1 MKRNDNRGASFV
13 MVVVAM
19 AIVAVLAVTVL
30 WIALMNLQMKVTDEK
45 NTDNFYSAEG
55 VLDQICTGLQGDIS
69 KAYSAG
75 YTKVMENYS
84 DSSINEAGRQS
95 NFAQEYLKSLKTS
108 LEYDSTGMTFN
119 RGKLIQYVDPKLL
132 EKKENQPHAI
142 IKSTNADVY
151 GNGNL
156 KVYQNRVVLNGLRV
170 EYTDEKGFKSII
182 ETDISLGVPSM
193 SFTASG
199 GVPELFTY
207 SLVGNEGLKITSG
220 LTKVNLSGNLYAGC
234 ENAADTGT
242 STTSVVIPNNATL
255 DVKDTS
261 YMIAEGDIEVGDF
274 AGKDTATIKN
284 NMAGVHNNSKLSVDA
299 QCQLWTS
306 NINVNGATVNLD
318 GMTYVADDMTLKG
331 TGSKVTLGKNNKSN
345 NAKYVGFGNGGDD
358 KENPVAGD
366 SSAIIINGREASL
379 DMSNIREL
387 MLAGTAYINTQAIV
401 NSSGV
406 GTQNSNVA
414 MGESISVKG
423 DQIAYLVPPECIGTS
438 GEGAD
443 AKSLYNKNPLSYKE
457 YKDITATGQDQTKYT
472 EINTNVVSTKTGKAL
487 SEYLP
492 DGRTIDKCIKKVFV
506 PSADNN
512 DDGLV
517 YYYVNLPTN
526 KAAEYYRDYFGADS
540 DKLNR
545 YTKFYTDSIKV
556 NEAARIY
563 TAGNY
568 SIYDGSNL
576 SLLKGIADGVDMDA
590 QSDALQRTY
599 TALNSKLLTNY
610 ADLPTNAASVSLF
623 TNIVNNTNLL
633 KIVPNSGNKHIFET
647 EYQGKK
653 YQAIVK
659 NGNYTYDANDK
670 SHNVDIIVATGNV
683 TLDADF
689 TGTIIAK
696 GRIIVNKEQCEI
708 DNGTQEVFKAL
719 LLEKVS
725 DADDALHL
733 YDVFMD
739 GANYLG
745 NVSAFSRGGYKN
757 RLCYTH
763 YIPELDKGV
772 ENKRFPRHK
781 TAAKYLYLT
790 YFDDIYKGGIQ
801 YVCKSEK
808 E

>member
-30 WIALMNLQMKVTDEK
+30 WIALMNLQMKVTDKK

-95 NFAQEYLKSLKTS
+95 SFAQEYLKSLKTS

-132 EKKENQPHAI
+132 EKKDNQPRAI

-151 GNGNL
+151 GNGQL

-220 LTKVNLSGNLYAGC
+220 LNKVNLSGNLYAGC

-242 STTSVVIPNNATL
+242 STTSVTIPNNATL

-274 AGKDTATIKN
+274 AGKDTATIKK
-284 NMAGVHNNSKLSVDA
+284 NMAGVHNNSTLSVDS

-306 NINVNGATVNLD
+306 NINVNGATVKLD

-331 TGSKVTLGKNNKSN
+331 TGSKVTLGKNNKNN
-345 NAKYVGFGNGGDD
+345 NAKYVGFGNGGAD

-401 NSSGV
+401 SSSGV
-406 GTQNSNVA
+406 GTENSNVA

-438 GEGAD
+438 GDGAD

-472 EINTNVVSTKTGKAL
+472 EVNANVVSTKTGKAL
-487 SEYLP
+487 SAYLP
-492 DGRTIDKCIKKVFV
+492 EKKTIDNCIKKVFV
-506 PSADNN
+506 PSTDNN
-512 DDGLV
+512 DDDGLV

-526 KAAEYYRDYFGADS
+526 KAAEYYSDYFGADS
-540 DKLNR
+540 DKLKR
-545 YTKFYTDSIKV
+545 YTKFYTDSIQV
-556 NEAARIY
+556 NEAASIY

-610 ADLPTNAASVSLF
+610 ADLPANAASVSLF
-623 TNIVNNTNLL
+623 ANIVNNTNLHSM
-633 KIVPNSGNKHIFET
+633 VPNSGSKQVFET

-683 TLDADF
+683 TLEDDF
-689 TGTIIAK
+689 TGTIVAK
-696 GRIIVNKEQCEI
+696 GRIIVKKDQCEI

-745 NVSAFSRGGYKN
+745 NVSSFS
-757 RLCYTH
+757 
-763 YIPELDKGV
+763 
-772 ENKRFPRHK
+772 NKK
-781 TAAKYLYLT
+781 EADTKIDYATLIT
-790 YFDDIYKGGIQ
+790 YQ
-801 YVCKSEK
+801 NWTK

>member
-1 MKRNDNRGASFV
+1 

-119 RGKLIQYVDPKLL
+119 MGKLIQYVDPKLL
-132 EKKENQPHAI
+132 EKKDNQPRAI
-142 IKSTNADVY
+142 IKSTNADVN
-151 GNGNL
+151 GNGQL

-207 SLVGNEGLKITSG
+207 SLVGNEGLEITSG
-220 LTKVNLSGNLYAGC
+220 PNNKVNLSGNLYAGC
-234 ENAADTGT
+234 KNAAGTGT
-242 STTSVVIPNNATL
+242 STTSVTIPNNATL

-274 AGKDTATIKN
+274 AGKDTATIKK
-284 NMAGVHNNSKLSVDA
+284 NMAGVSNNSTLSVDS

-306 NINVNGATVNLD
+306 NINVNGAKVNLD

-331 TGSKVTLGKNNKSN
+331 TGSKVTLGKNNKNN
-345 NAKYVGFGNGGDD
+345 NAKYVGFGNGGAD

-406 GTQNSNVA
+406 GTENSNVP

-438 GEGAD
+438 GDGAD

-457 YKDITATGQDQTKYT
+457 YKDITATGQDQPRYT
-472 EINTNVVSTKTGKAL
+472 EINANVVSIKTGKAL
-487 SEYLP
+487 SAYLP
-492 DGRTIDKCIKKVFV
+492 ESKTIDNCIKKVFV
-506 PSADNN
+506 PSTDDNG
-512 DDGLV
+512 GLV

-545 YTKFYTDSIKV
+545 YTKFYTDSIQV
-556 NEAARIY
+556 NEAASIY

-568 SIYDGSNL
+568 SIYDGNNL

-610 ADLPTNAASVSLF
+610 SDLPTNAESVSLF
-623 TNIVNNTNLL
+623 TNIVNNTNLQ
-633 KIVPNSGNKHIFET
+633 KIVQNSGNKHIFET

-653 YQAIVK
+653 YQAIVI
-659 NGNYTYDANDK
+659 NGDYTYGEKDK
-670 SHNVDIIVATGNV
+670 SHNVDIIVATGDV
-683 TLDADF
+683 TLNDDF
-689 TGTIIAK
+689 TGTIVAK
-696 GRIIVNKEQCEI
+696 GRIIVNKKQCEI
-708 DNGTQEVFKAL
+708 DNGTQELFKAL

-745 NVSAFSRGGYKN
+745 NVSSFS
-757 RLCYTH
+757 
-763 YIPELDKGV
+763 
-772 ENKRFPRHK
+772 NKK
-781 TAAKYLYLT
+781 EADTKIDYATLIT
-790 YFDDIYKGGIQ
+790 YQ
-801 YVCKSEK
+801 NWTK

>member
-95 NFAQEYLKSLKTS
+95 IFAQEYLKSLKTS

-132 EKKENQPHAI
+132 ENKDNQPRAI
-142 IKSTNADVY
+142 IKSTNADVN
-151 GNGNL
+151 GNGIL

-207 SLVGNEGLKITSG
+207 SLVGNEGLDIISG
-220 LTKVNLSGNLYAGC
+220 LNKVNLSGNLYAGC
-234 ENAADTGT
+234 ENAAGTGT
-242 STTSVVIPNNATL
+242 STTSVIIPNNATL

-274 AGKDTATIKN
+274 AGKDTATIKK
-284 NMAGVHNNSKLSVDA
+284 NMAGVHNNSTLSVDS

-306 NINVNGATVNLD
+306 NINVNGAAVKLD
-318 GMTYVADDMTLKG
+318 GMTYVADDMTLNG
-331 TGSKVTLGKNNKSN
+331 TGSKVTLGKNNKNN
-345 NAKYVGFGNGGDD
+345 NAKYVGFGNGGAD

-401 NSSGV
+401 NSSRV
-406 GTQNSNVA
+406 GTENSNVG

-438 GEGAD
+438 GNGAD

-472 EINTNVVSTKTGKAL
+472 EINANVVSTKTGKAL
-487 SEYLP
+487 SAYLP
-492 DGRTIDKCIKKVFV
+492 ESKTIDNCIKKVFV
-506 PSADNN
+506 PSTDNN

-526 KAAEYYRDYFGADS
+526 KAAEYYSDYFGADS

-545 YTKFYTDSIKV
+545 YTKFYTDSIQV
-556 NEAARIY
+556 NEAASIY

-647 EYQGKK
+647 EYQGKNTRQLSK
-653 YQAIVK
+653 
-659 NGNYTYDANDK
+659 T
-670 SHNVDIIVATGNV
+670 V
-683 TLDADF
+683 T
-689 TGTIIAK
+689 TPMMQMTNHTMWI
-696 GRIIVNKEQCEI
+696 
-708 DNGTQEVFKAL
+708 
-719 LLEKVS
+719 
-725 DADDALHL
+725 
-733 YDVFMD
+733 
-739 GANYLG
+739 
-745 NVSAFSRGGYKN
+745 
-757 RLCYTH
+757 
-763 YIPELDKGV
+763 
-772 ENKRFPRHK
+772 
-781 TAAKYLYLT
+781 
-790 YFDDIYKGGIQ
+790 
-801 YVCKSEK
+801 
-808 E
+808 

>member
-95 NFAQEYLKSLKTS
+95 IFAQEYLKSLKGS
-108 LEYDSTGMTFN
+108 LESDSTGMTFN
-119 RGKLIQYVDPKLL
+119 MGKLIQYVDPKLL
-132 EKKENQPHAI
+132 EKKDNQPRAI
-142 IKSTNADVY
+142 IKSTNADVN
-151 GNGNL
+151 GNGQL

-207 SLVGNEGLKITSG
+207 SLVGNEGLEITSG
-220 LTKVNLSGNLYAGC
+220 INKVNLSGNLYAGC
-234 ENAADTGT
+234 KNAADTGT
-242 STTSVVIPNNATL
+242 STTSVTIPNNATL

-274 AGKDTATIKN
+274 AGKDTATIKK
-284 NMAGVHNNSKLSVDA
+284 NMAGVHNNSTLSVDS

-306 NINVNGATVNLD
+306 NINVNGAAVKLD

-331 TGSKVTLGKNNKSN
+331 TGSKVTLGKNNKNN
-345 NAKYVGFGNGGDD
+345 NAKYVGFGNGGAD

-406 GTQNSNVA
+406 GTENSNVA

-438 GEGAD
+438 GDGAD

-472 EINTNVVSTKTGKAL
+472 EVNANVVSTKTGKAL
-487 SEYLP
+487 LAYLP
-492 DGRTIDKCIKKVFV
+492 EKKTIDNCIKKVFV
-506 PSADNN
+506 PSTDNN
-512 DDGLV
+512 DDDGLV

-526 KAAEYYRDYFGADS
+526 KAAEYYSDYFGADS

-545 YTKFYTDSIKV
+545 YTKFYTDSIQV
-556 NEAARIY
+556 NEAASIY

-610 ADLPTNAASVSLF
+610 ADLPANAASVSLF

-633 KIVPNSGNKHIFET
+633 QIVPNPGNKHIFET

-670 SHNVDIIVATGNV
+670 SHNVDIIVATGDV
-683 TLDADF
+683 TLEADF
-689 TGTIIAK
+689 TGTIVAK
-696 GRIIVNKEQCEI
+696 GRIIVKKDQCEI

-725 DADDALHL
+725 NADDALHL

-745 NVSAFSRGGYKN
+745 NVSAFS
-757 RLCYTH
+757 
-763 YIPELDKGV
+763 
-772 ENKRFPRHK
+772 NKK
-781 TAAKYLYLT
+781 EADTKIDYATLIT
-790 YFDDIYKGGIQ
+790 YQ
-801 YVCKSEK
+801 NWTK

>member
-95 NFAQEYLKSLKTS
+95 IFAQEYLKSLKGS
-108 LEYDSTGMTFN
+108 LESDNTGMHYKTE
-119 RGKLIQYVDPKLL
+119 KLKDYVDSKLTD
-132 EKKENQPHAI
+132 ENSKPHAVV
-142 IKSTNADVY
+142 KAVNADEN
-151 GNGNL
+151 GNGLL
-156 KVYQNRVVLNGLRV
+156 KVYNSRAVINGIRV

-207 SLVGNEGLKITSG
+207 SLVGNEGLEITSG
-220 LTKVNLSGNLYAGC
+220 LNKVNLSGNLYAGC
-234 ENAADTGT
+234 KNAAGTGT
-242 STTSVVIPNNATL
+242 STTSVTIPNNATL

-274 AGKDTATIKN
+274 AGKDTATIKK
-284 NMAGVHNNSKLSVDA
+284 NMAGVHNNSTLSVDS

-306 NINVNGATVNLD
+306 NINVNGATVKLD

-331 TGSKVTLGKNNKSN
+331 TGSKVTLGKNNKNN

-406 GTQNSNVA
+406 GTENSNVG

-438 GEGAD
+438 GDGAD

-472 EINTNVVSTKTGKAL
+472 EINANVVSTKTGKAL
-487 SEYLP
+487 SAYLP
-492 DGRTIDKCIKKVFV
+492 EKKTIDNCIKKVFV
-506 PSADNN
+506 PSTDNK

-526 KAAEYYRDYFGADS
+526 KAAEYYSDYFGADS
-540 DKLNR
+540 DKLKR
-545 YTKFYTDSIKV
+545 YTKFYTDSIQV
-556 NEAARIY
+556 NEAASIY

-576 SLLKGIADGVDMDA
+576 GLLKGIADGVDMDA

-670 SHNVDIIVATGNV
+670 SHNVDIIVATGDV
-683 TLDADF
+683 TLNADF
-689 TGTIIAK
+689 TGTIVAK
-696 GRIIVNKEQCEI
+696 GRIIVNKDQCEI
-708 DNGTQEVFKAL
+708 DNGTQELFKAL

-745 NVSAFSRGGYKN
+745 NVSSFS
-757 RLCYTH
+757 
-763 YIPELDKGV
+763 
-772 ENKRFPRHK
+772 NKK
-781 TAAKYLYLT
+781 EADTKIDYATLIT
-790 YFDDIYKGGIQ
+790 YQ
-801 YVCKSEK
+801 NWTK

>member
-30 WIALMNLQMKVTDEK
+30 WIALMNLQMKVTDKK

-119 RGKLIQYVDPKLL
+119 MGKLIQYVDPKLR
-132 EKKENQPHAI
+132 ENKENQPRAI

-151 GNGNL
+151 GNGKL

-207 SLVGNEGLKITSG
+207 SLVGNEGLDIISG
-220 LTKVNLSGNLYAGC
+220 LNKVNLSGNLYAGC
-234 ENAADTGT
+234 ENAAGTGT
-242 STTSVVIPNNATL
+242 STTSVTIPNNATL

-274 AGKDTATIKN
+274 AGKDTATIKK
-284 NMAGVHNNSKLSVDA
+284 NMAGVHNNSTLSVDS

-306 NINVNGATVNLD
+306 NINVNGAAVKLD

-331 TGSKVTLGKNNKSN
+331 TGSKVTLGKNNKNN
-345 NAKYVGFGNGGDD
+345 NAKYVGFGNGGAD

-401 NSSGV
+401 NSSG
-406 GTQNSNVA
+406 TKNSNVA

-438 GEGAD
+438 GDGAD

-472 EINTNVVSTKTGKAL
+472 EVNANVVSTKTGKAL
-487 SEYLP
+487 SAYLP
-492 DGRTIDKCIKKVFV
+492 EGRTIDNCIKKVFV
-506 PSADNN
+506 PSTDNS

-526 KAAEYYRDYFGADS
+526 KAAEYYSDYFGADS

-545 YTKFYTDSIKV
+545 YTKFYTDSIQV
-556 NEAARIY
+556 NEAASIY

-610 ADLPTNAASVSLF
+610 ADLPANAASVSLF

-633 KIVPNSGNKHIFET
+633 QIVPNSGNKHIFET

-670 SHNVDIIVATGNV
+670 SHNVDIIVATGDV
-683 TLDADF
+683 TLEADF
-689 TGTIIAK
+689 TGTIVAK
-696 GRIIVNKEQCEI
+696 GRIIVKKDQCEI

-725 DADDALHL
+725 NADDALHL

-745 NVSAFSRGGYKN
+745 NVSAFS
-757 RLCYTH
+757 
-763 YIPELDKGV
+763 
-772 ENKRFPRHK
+772 NKK
-781 TAAKYLYLT
+781 EADTKIDYATLIT
-790 YFDDIYKGGIQ
+790 YQ
-801 YVCKSEK
+801 NWTK

>member
-30 WIALMNLQMKVTDEK
+30 WIALMNLQMKVTDKK

-119 RGKLIQYVDPKLL
+119 MGKLIQYVDPKLR
-132 EKKENQPHAI
+132 ENKENQPRAI

-151 GNGNL
+151 GNGKL

-207 SLVGNEGLKITSG
+207 SLVGNEGLDIISG
-220 LTKVNLSGNLYAGC
+220 LNKVNLSGNLYAGC
-234 ENAADTGT
+234 ENAAGTGT
-242 STTSVVIPNNATL
+242 STTSVTIPNNATL

-274 AGKDTATIKN
+274 AGKDTATIKK
-284 NMAGVHNNSKLSVDA
+284 NMAGVHNNSTLSVDS

-306 NINVNGATVNLD
+306 NINVNGAAVKLD

-331 TGSKVTLGKNNKSN
+331 TGSKVTLGKNNKNN
-345 NAKYVGFGNGGDD
+345 NAKYVGFGNGGAN

-401 NSSGV
+401 NSSG
-406 GTQNSNVA
+406 TKNSNVA

-438 GEGAD
+438 GDGAD

-472 EINTNVVSTKTGKAL
+472 EINTNVVSTKTGKVL
-487 SEYLP
+487 SAYLP
-492 DGRTIDKCIKKVFV
+492 EGRTIDKCIKKVFV
-506 PSADNN
+506 PSTDNN

-517 YYYVNLPTN
+517 YYYVNLPTD
-526 KAAEYYRDYFGADS
+526 KAAEYYSDYFGADS

-545 YTKFYTDSIKV
+545 YTKFYTDSIQV
-556 NEAARIY
+556 NEAASIY

-610 ADLPTNAASVSLF
+610 ADLPANAASVSLF

-633 KIVPNSGNKHIFET
+633 QIVPNSGNKHIFET

-670 SHNVDIIVATGNV
+670 SHNVDIIVATGDV
-683 TLDADF
+683 TLEADF
-689 TGTIIAK
+689 TGTIVAK
-696 GRIIVNKEQCEI
+696 GRIIVKKDQCEI

-725 DADDALHL
+725 NADDALHL

-745 NVSAFSRGGYKN
+745 NVSAFS
-757 RLCYTH
+757 
-763 YIPELDKGV
+763 
-772 ENKRFPRHK
+772 NKK
-781 TAAKYLYLT
+781 EADTKIDYATLIT
-790 YFDDIYKGGIQ
+790 YQ
-801 YVCKSEK
+801 NWTK

>member
-1 MKRNDNRGASFV
+1 

-95 NFAQEYLKSLKTS
+95 SFAQEYLKSLKTS

-132 EKKENQPHAI
+132 EKKDNQPHAI

-151 GNGNL
+151 GNGQL

-207 SLVGNEGLKITSG
+207 SLVGNEGLDIISG
-220 LTKVNLSGNLYAGC
+220 LNKVNLSGNLYAGC
-234 ENAADTGT
+234 ENATGTGT
-242 STTSVVIPNNATL
+242 STTSVTIPNNATL

-274 AGKDTATIKN
+274 AGKDTGTIKK
-284 NMAGVHNNSKLSVDA
+284 NMAGVHNNSTLSVDS

-331 TGSKVTLGKNNKSN
+331 TGSKVTLGKNNKNN
-345 NAKYVGFGNGGDD
+345 NAKYVGFGNGGAN
-358 KENPVAGD
+358 KENPDAGD
-366 SSAIIINGREASL
+366 SSAIIINGRKASL

-401 NSSGV
+401 NSSSSV

-438 GEGAD
+438 GDGAD

-472 EINTNVVSTKTGKAL
+472 EINANVVSTKTGKAL
-487 SEYLP
+487 SAYLP
-492 DGRTIDKCIKKVFV
+492 EKKTIDNCIKKVFV
-506 PSADNN
+506 PSTDNNN

-526 KAAEYYRDYFGADS
+526 KAAEYYSDYFGADS

-545 YTKFYTDSIKV
+545 YTKFYTDSIQV
-556 NEAARIY
+556 NEAASIY

-576 SLLKGIADGVDMDA
+576 NLLKGIADGVDMDA

-610 ADLPTNAASVSLF
+610 ADLPANAASVSLF

-633 KIVPNSGNKHIFET
+633 KIVPSSGNKHIFET

-683 TLDADF
+683 TLEADF
-689 TGTIIAK
+689 TGTIVAK
-696 GRIIVNKEQCEI
+696 GRIIVKKDQCEI

-745 NVSAFSRGGYKN
+745 NVSSFS
-757 RLCYTH
+757 
-763 YIPELDKGV
+763 
-772 ENKRFPRHK
+772 NKK
-781 TAAKYLYLT
+781 EADTKIDYATLIT
-790 YFDDIYKGGIQ
+790 YQ
-801 YVCKSEK
+801 NWTK

>member
-1 MKRNDNRGASFV
+1 MKSNDNRGASFV

-30 WIALMNLQMKVTDEK
+30 WIALMNLQMKVTDKK

-95 NFAQEYLKSLKTS
+95 NFAQEYLKNLKTS

-119 RGKLIQYVDPKLL
+119 MGKLIQYVDPKLL
-132 EKKENQPHAI
+132 ENKVNQPHAV
-142 IKSTNADVY
+142 IKSTNADVN
-151 GNGNL
+151 GNGQL

-220 LTKVNLSGNLYAGC
+220 LNKVNLSGNLYAGC

-242 STTSVVIPNNATL
+242 STTSVTIPNNATL

-274 AGKDTATIKN
+274 AEK
-284 NMAGVHNNSKLSVDA
+284 NMAGVHNNSTLSVDS

-306 NINVNGATVNLD
+306 NINVNGAAVNLD

-331 TGSKVTLGKNNKSN
+331 TGSKVTLGKNNKNN
-345 NAKYVGFGNGGDD
+345 NAKYVGFGNGGAD

-401 NSSGV
+401 NSSRV
-406 GTQNSNVA
+406 GTENSNVG

-438 GEGAD
+438 GNGAD

-472 EINTNVVSTKTGKAL
+472 EVNANVVSTKTGKAL
-487 SEYLP
+487 SAYLP
-492 DGRTIDKCIKKVFV
+492 ESKTIDKCIKKVFV
-506 PSADNN
+506 PSTDNS

-526 KAAEYYRDYFGADS
+526 KAAEYYSDYFGADS

-556 NEAARIY
+556 NEAASIY

-670 SHNVDIIVATGNV
+670 SHNVDIIVATGDV
-683 TLDADF
+683 TLNADF
-689 TGTIIAK
+689 TGTIVAK
-696 GRIIVNKEQCEI
+696 GRIIVNKDQCEI
-708 DNGTQEVFKAL
+708 DNGTQELFKAL

-745 NVSAFSRGGYKN
+745 NVSSFS
-757 RLCYTH
+757 
-763 YIPELDKGV
+763 
-772 ENKRFPRHK
+772 NKK
-781 TAAKYLYLT
+781 EADTKIDYATLIT
-790 YFDDIYKGGIQ
+790 YQ
-801 YVCKSEK
+801 NWTK

>member
-119 RGKLIQYVDPKLL
+119 MGKLIQYVDPKLL
-132 EKKENQPHAI
+132 ENKDNQPHAV
-142 IKSTNADVY
+142 IKSTNADAY

-207 SLVGNEGLKITSG
+207 SLVGNEGLEITSG
-220 LTKVNLSGNLYAGC
+220 LNKVNLSGNLYAGC
-234 ENAADTGT
+234 KNAAGTGT
-242 STTSVVIPNNATL
+242 STTSVTIPNKATL

-274 AGKDTATIKN
+274 AGKDTGTIKK
-284 NMAGVHNNSKLSVDA
+284 NMAGVHNNSTLSVDS

-306 NINVNGATVNLD
+306 NINVNGATVKLD

-331 TGSKVTLGKNNKSN
+331 TGSKVTLGKNNKNN
-345 NAKYVGFGNGGDD
+345 NAKYVGFGNGGAD

-401 NSSGV
+401 NSSSSV

-443 AKSLYNKNPLSYKE
+443 AKSLYSKNPLSYKE

-472 EINTNVVSTKTGKAL
+472 EVNANVVSTKTGKAL
-487 SEYLP
+487 SAYLP
-492 DGRTIDKCIKKVFV
+492 EKKTIDKCIKKVFV
-506 PSADNN
+506 PSTDNS

-526 KAAEYYRDYFGADS
+526 KAAEYYSDYFGADS

-545 YTKFYTDSIKV
+545 YTKFYTDSIQV
-556 NEAARIY
+556 NEAASIY

-647 EYQGKK
+647 EYQGKT

-670 SHNVDIIVATGNV
+670 SHNVDIIVATGDV
-683 TLDADF
+683 TLNADF

-696 GRIIVNKEQCEI
+696 GRIIVNKDQCEI

-719 LLEKVS
+719 LLENVS

-745 NVSAFSRGGYKN
+745 NVSSFS
-757 RLCYTH
+757 
-763 YIPELDKGV
+763 
-772 ENKRFPRHK
+772 NKK
-781 TAAKYLYLT
+781 EADTKIDYATLIT
-790 YFDDIYKGGIQ
+790 YQ
-801 YVCKSEK
+801 NWTK

>member
-13 MVVVAM
+13 MVIVAM

-30 WIALMNLQMKVTDEK
+30 WIALMNLQMKVTDKK

-119 RGKLIQYVDPKLL
+119 MGKLIQYVDPKLR
-132 EKKENQPHAI
+132 EKKDNQPYAI
-142 IKSTNADVY
+142 IKSTNADVN
-151 GNGNL
+151 GNGQL

-207 SLVGNEGLKITSG
+207 SLVGNEGLDIISG
-220 LTKVNLSGNLYAGC
+220 LNKVNLSGNLYAGC
-234 ENAADTGT
+234 ENAAGTGT
-242 STTSVVIPNNATL
+242 STTSVIIPNNATL

-274 AGKDTATIKN
+274 AGKDTATIKK
-284 NMAGVHNNSKLSVDA
+284 NMAGVHNNSTLSVDS

-306 NINVNGATVNLD
+306 NINVNGATVKLD

-331 TGSKVTLGKNNKSN
+331 TGSNVTLGKNNKNN

-401 NSSGV
+401 NSSG
-406 GTQNSNVA
+406 TKNSNVG

-438 GEGAD
+438 GDGAD

-472 EINTNVVSTKTGKAL
+472 EVNANVVSTKTGKSL
-487 SEYLP
+487 SAYLP
-492 DGRTIDKCIKKVFV
+492 EKKTIDNCIKKVFV
-506 PSADNN
+506 PSTDNN

-526 KAAEYYRDYFGADS
+526 KAAEYYSDYFGADS

-545 YTKFYTDSIKV
+545 YTKFYTDSIQV
-556 NEAARIY
+556 NEAASIY

-610 ADLPTNAASVSLF
+610 ADLPANAASVSLF
-623 TNIVNNTNLL
+623 ANIVNNTNLHSM
-633 KIVPNSGNKHIFET
+633 VPNSGSKQVFET

-670 SHNVDIIVATGNV
+670 SHNVDIIVATGDV
-683 TLDADF
+683 TLEADF
-689 TGTIIAK
+689 TGTIVAK
-696 GRIIVNKEQCEI
+696 GRIIVKKDQCEI

-745 NVSAFSRGGYKN
+745 NVSSFS
-757 RLCYTH
+757 
-763 YIPELDKGV
+763 
-772 ENKRFPRHK
+772 NKK
-781 TAAKYLYLT
+781 EADTKIDYATLIT
-790 YFDDIYKGGIQ
+790 YQ
-801 YVCKSEK
+801 NWTK

>member
-132 EKKENQPHAI
+132 ENKDNQPRAI
-142 IKSTNADVY
+142 IKSTNADVN
-151 GNGNL
+151 GNGQL

-299 QCQLWTS
+299 QCQLWTG

-331 TGSKVTLGKNNKSN
+331 TGSNVTLGKNNKNN
-345 NAKYVGFGNGGDD
+345 NAKYVGFGNGGAD

-438 GEGAD
+438 GNGAD

-487 SEYLP
+487 SAYLP

-506 PSADNN
+506 PSTDNS

-526 KAAEYYRDYFGADS
+526 KASDYSDYFGADS
-540 DKLNR
+540 DKLKR
-545 YTKFYTDSIKV
+545 YTNFYTDSIQV
-556 NEAARIY
+556 NESASIY

-623 TNIVNNTNLL
+623 TNIVNNTNLQ

-745 NVSAFSRGGYKN
+745 NVSAFS
-757 RLCYTH
+757 
-763 YIPELDKGV
+763 
-772 ENKRFPRHK
+772 NKK
-781 TAAKYLYLT
+781 EADTKIDYATLIT
-790 YFDDIYKGGIQ
+790 YQ
-801 YVCKSEK
+801 NWTK

>member
-30 WIALMNLQMKVTDEK
+30 WIALMNLQMKVTDKK

-119 RGKLIQYVDPKLL
+119 KGKLIQYVDPKLL
-132 EKKENQPHAI
+132 ENKDNQPHAV

-151 GNGNL
+151 GNGQL

-207 SLVGNEGLKITSG
+207 SLVGNEGLEITSG
-220 LTKVNLSGNLYAGC
+220 INKVNLSGNLYAGC
-234 ENAADTGT
+234 KNAADTGT
-242 STTSVVIPNNATL
+242 STTSVTIPNNATL

-274 AGKDTATIKN
+274 AGKDTATIKK
-284 NMAGVHNNSKLSVDA
+284 NMAGVHNNSTLSVDS

-331 TGSKVTLGKNNKSN
+331 TGSKVTLGKNNKNN
-345 NAKYVGFGNGGDD
+345 NAKYVGFGNGGAD

-406 GTQNSNVA
+406 GTENSNVA

-438 GEGAD
+438 GDGAD

-472 EINTNVVSTKTGKAL
+472 EVNANVVSTKTGKAL
-487 SEYLP
+487 SAYLP
-492 DGRTIDKCIKKVFV
+492 EKKTIDNCIKKVFV
-506 PSADNN
+506 PSTDNN
-512 DDGLV
+512 DDDGLV

-526 KAAEYYRDYFGADS
+526 KAAEYYSDYFGADS

-545 YTKFYTDSIKV
+545 YTKFYTDSIQV
-556 NEAARIY
+556 NEAASIY

-576 SLLKGIADGVDMDA
+576 RLLKGIADGVDMDA

-610 ADLPTNAASVSLF
+610 ADLPANAASVSLF

-633 KIVPNSGNKHIFET
+633 QIVPNSGNKHIFET

-670 SHNVDIIVATGNV
+670 SHNVDIIVATGDV
-683 TLDADF
+683 TLEADF
-689 TGTIIAK
+689 TGTIVAK
-696 GRIIVNKEQCEI
+696 GRIIVKKDQCEI

-725 DADDALHL
+725 NADDALHL

-745 NVSAFSRGGYKN
+745 NVSAFS
-757 RLCYTH
+757 
-763 YIPELDKGV
+763 
-772 ENKRFPRHK
+772 NKK
-781 TAAKYLYLT
+781 EADTKIDYATLIT
-790 YFDDIYKGGIQ
+790 YQ
-801 YVCKSEK
+801 NWTK

>member
-1 MKRNDNRGASFV
+1 MKSNDNRGASFV

-30 WIALMNLQMKVTDEK
+30 WIALMNLQMKVTDKK

-95 NFAQEYLKSLKTS
+95 NFAQEYLKNLKTS

-119 RGKLIQYVDPKLL
+119 MGKLIQYVDPKLL
-132 EKKENQPHAI
+132 ENKVNQPHAV
-142 IKSTNADVY
+142 IKSTNADVN
-151 GNGNL
+151 GNGQL

-220 LTKVNLSGNLYAGC
+220 LNKVNLSGNLYAGC

-242 STTSVVIPNNATL
+242 STTSVTIPNNATL

-274 AGKDTATIKN
+274 AEK
-284 NMAGVHNNSKLSVDA
+284 NMAGVHNNSTLSVDS

-306 NINVNGATVNLD
+306 NINVNGAAVNLD

-331 TGSKVTLGKNNKSN
+331 TGSKVTLGKNNKNN
-345 NAKYVGFGNGGDD
+345 NAKYVGFGNGGAD

-401 NSSGV
+401 NSSRV
-406 GTQNSNVA
+406 GTENSNVG

-438 GEGAD
+438 GNGAD

-472 EINTNVVSTKTGKAL
+472 EVNANVVSTKTGKAL
-487 SEYLP
+487 SAYLP
-492 DGRTIDKCIKKVFV
+492 ESKTIDKCIKKVFV
-506 PSADNN
+506 PSTDNS

-526 KAAEYYRDYFGADS
+526 KAAEYYSDYFGADS

-545 YTKFYTDSIKV
+545 YTKFYTDSIQV
-556 NEAARIY
+556 NEAASIY

-745 NVSAFSRGGYKN
+745 NVSSFS
-757 RLCYTH
+757 
-763 YIPELDKGV
+763 
-772 ENKRFPRHK
+772 NKK
-781 TAAKYLYLT
+781 EADTKIDYATLIT
-790 YFDDIYKGGIQ
+790 YQ
-801 YVCKSEK
+801 NWTK

>member
-13 MVVVAM
+13 MVIVAM

-55 VLDQICTGLQGDIS
+55 VLDQICTGLQSDIS

-95 NFAQEYLKSLKTS
+95 NFAQEYLKSLKMS
-108 LEYDSTGMTFN
+108 LESDSTGMKFN
-119 RGKLIQYVDPKLL
+119 MEKLKQYVDPKLL
-132 EKKENQPHAI
+132 EEKNQPHAI
-142 IKSTNADVY
+142 IKSTNADEN
-151 GNGNL
+151 GNGKL

-207 SLVGNEGLKITSG
+207 SLVGNEGLEIKSG
-220 LTKVNLSGNLYAGC
+220 LNKVNLSGNLYAGC
-234 ENAADTGT
+234 ENAAGTGN
-242 STTSVVIPNNATL
+242 STTSVSIPNNATL

-274 AGKDTATIKN
+274 AGKNTATIKK
-284 NMAGVHNNSKLSVDA
+284 NMAGVQNNSKLSVDS
-299 QCQLWTS
+299 QCQLWTG
-306 NINVNGATVNLD
+306 NINVNGATVSLD

-331 TGSKVTLGKNNKSN
+331 TGSKVTLGKNNKNN
-345 NAKYVGFGNGGDD
+345 NAKYVGFGNGGAD

-366 SSAIIINGREASL
+366 SSAIIINGRDASL

-406 GTQNSNVA
+406 GTENSNVA

-438 GEGAD
+438 GDGAD

-472 EINTNVVSTKTGKAL
+472 EINVNVVSTKTGKAL
-487 SEYLP
+487 LAYLP
-492 DGRTIDKCIKKVFV
+492 KSKTIDKCIKKVFV
-506 PSADNN
+506 PSTDNK

-526 KAAEYYRDYFGADS
+526 KAAEYYSDYFGADS
-540 DKLNR
+540 DKLRR
-545 YTKFYTDSIKV
+545 YTRFYTDSIQV
-556 NEAARIY
+556 NEAASIY

-610 ADLPTNAASVSLF
+610 ADLPANAASVSLF
-623 TNIVNNTNLL
+623 TNIVNNENLE
-633 KIVPNSGNKHIFET
+633 KIVPNFGDKQIFAT
-647 EYQGKK
+647 EYQGTK

-659 NGNYTYDANDK
+659 NGDYTYDEKEK

-683 TLDADF
+683 TLEADF
-689 TGTIIAK
+689 TGTIVAK
-696 GRIIVNKEQCEI
+696 GRIIVNKEKCEI
-708 DNGTQEVFKAL
+708 DNGTQELFKAL

-745 NVSAFSRGGYKN
+745 NVSSFS
-757 RLCYTH
+757 
-763 YIPELDKGV
+763 
-772 ENKRFPRHK
+772 NKK
-781 TAAKYLYLT
+781 VADTKIDYATLIT
-790 YFDDIYKGGIQ
+790 YQ
-801 YVCKSEK
+801 NWTK

>member
-1 MKRNDNRGASFV
+1 MKSNDNRGASFV

-30 WIALMNLQMKVTDEK
+30 WIALMNLQMKVTDKK

-95 NFAQEYLKSLKTS
+95 NFAQEYLKNLKTS

-119 RGKLIQYVDPKLL
+119 MGKLIQYVDPKLL
-132 EKKENQPHAI
+132 ENKVNQPHAV
-142 IKSTNADVY
+142 IKSTNADVN
-151 GNGNL
+151 GNGQL

-220 LTKVNLSGNLYAGC
+220 LNKVNLSGNLYAGC

-242 STTSVVIPNNATL
+242 STTSVTIPNNATL

-274 AGKDTATIKN
+274 AEK
-284 NMAGVHNNSKLSVDA
+284 NMAGVHNNSTLSVDS

-306 NINVNGATVNLD
+306 NINVNGAAVNLD

-331 TGSKVTLGKNNKSN
+331 TGSKVTLGKNNKNN
-345 NAKYVGFGNGGDD
+345 NAKYVGFGNGGAD

-401 NSSGV
+401 NSSRV
-406 GTQNSNVA
+406 GTENSNVG

-423 DQIAYLVPPECIGTS
+423 DQIAYLVPTECIGTS
-438 GEGAD
+438 GNGAD

-472 EINTNVVSTKTGKAL
+472 EVNANVVSTKTGKAL
-487 SEYLP
+487 SAYLP
-492 DGRTIDKCIKKVFV
+492 ESKTIDKCIKKVFV
-506 PSADNN
+506 PSTDNS

-526 KAAEYYRDYFGADS
+526 KAAEYYSDYFGADS

-545 YTKFYTDSIKV
+545 YTKFYTDSIQV
-556 NEAARIY
+556 NEAASIY

-670 SHNVDIIVATGNV
+670 SHNVDIIVATGDV
-683 TLDADF
+683 TLNADF
-689 TGTIIAK
+689 TGTIVAK
-696 GRIIVNKEQCEI
+696 GRIIVNKDQCEI
-708 DNGTQEVFKAL
+708 DNGTQELFKAL

-745 NVSAFSRGGYKN
+745 NVSSFS
-757 RLCYTH
+757 
-763 YIPELDKGV
+763 
-772 ENKRFPRHK
+772 NKK
-781 TAAKYLYLT
+781 EADTKIDYATLIT
-790 YFDDIYKGGIQ
+790 YQ
-801 YVCKSEK
+801 NWTK

>member
-119 RGKLIQYVDPKLL
+119 MGKLIQYVDPKLL
-132 EKKENQPHAI
+132 EKKDNQPRAI
-142 IKSTNADVY
+142 IKSTNADVN
-151 GNGNL
+151 GNGQL

-207 SLVGNEGLKITSG
+207 SLVGNEGLDIISG
-220 LTKVNLSGNLYAGC
+220 LNKVNLSGNLYAGC
-234 ENAADTGT
+234 ENAAGTGT
-242 STTSVVIPNNATL
+242 STTSVTIPNNATL

-274 AGKDTATIKN
+274 AGKDTGTIKK
-284 NMAGVHNNSKLSVDA
+284 NMAGVHNNSTLSVDS

-306 NINVNGATVNLD
+306 NINVNGATVKLD

-331 TGSKVTLGKNNKSN
+331 TGSKVTLGKNNKNN

-401 NSSGV
+401 NSSG
-406 GTQNSNVA
+406 TKNSNVG

-438 GEGAD
+438 GDGAD

-472 EINTNVVSTKTGKAL
+472 EINANVVSTKTGKSL
-487 SEYLP
+487 SAYLP
-492 DGRTIDKCIKKVFV
+492 EKKTIDNCIKKVFV
-506 PSADNN
+506 PSTDNN

-526 KAAEYYRDYFGADS
+526 KAAEYYSDYFGADS

-545 YTKFYTDSIKV
+545 YTKFYTDSIQV
-556 NEAARIY
+556 NEAASIY

-568 SIYDGSNL
+568 KLMY
-576 SLLKGIADGVDMDA
+576 LL
-590 QSDALQRTY
+590 
-599 TALNSKLLTNY
+599 
-610 ADLPTNAASVSLF
+610 
-623 TNIVNNTNLL
+623 
-633 KIVPNSGNKHIFET
+633 
-647 EYQGKK
+647 
-653 YQAIVK
+653 
-659 NGNYTYDANDK
+659 
-670 SHNVDIIVATGNV
+670 
-683 TLDADF
+683 
-689 TGTIIAK
+689 
-696 GRIIVNKEQCEI
+696 
-708 DNGTQEVFKAL
+708 
-719 LLEKVS
+719 
-725 DADDALHL
+725 
-733 YDVFMD
+733 
-739 GANYLG
+739 
-745 NVSAFSRGGYKN
+745 
-757 RLCYTH
+757 
-763 YIPELDKGV
+763 
-772 ENKRFPRHK
+772 
-781 TAAKYLYLT
+781 
-790 YFDDIYKGGIQ
+790 
-801 YVCKSEK
+801 
-808 E
+808 

>member
-1 MKRNDNRGASFV
+1 MKSNDNRGASFV

-30 WIALMNLQMKVTDEK
+30 WIALMNLQMKVTDKK

-95 NFAQEYLKSLKTS
+95 NFAQEYLKNLKTS

-119 RGKLIQYVDPKLL
+119 MGKLIQYVDPKLL
-132 EKKENQPHAI
+132 ENKVNQPHAV
-142 IKSTNADVY
+142 IKSTNADVN
-151 GNGNL
+151 GNGQL

-220 LTKVNLSGNLYAGC
+220 LNKVNLSGNLYAGC

-242 STTSVVIPNNATL
+242 STTSVTIPNNATL

-274 AGKDTATIKN
+274 AEK
-284 NMAGVHNNSKLSVDA
+284 NMAGVHNNSTLSVDS

-306 NINVNGATVNLD
+306 NINVNGAAVNLD

-331 TGSKVTLGKNNKSN
+331 TGSKVTLGKNNKNN
-345 NAKYVGFGNGGDD
+345 NAKYVGFGNGGAD

-401 NSSGV
+401 NSSRV
-406 GTQNSNVA
+406 GTENSNVG

-438 GEGAD
+438 GNGAD

-472 EINTNVVSTKTGKAL
+472 EVNANVVSTKTGKAL
-487 SEYLP
+487 SAYLP
-492 DGRTIDKCIKKVFV
+492 ESKTIDKCIKKVFV
-506 PSADNN
+506 PSTDNS

-526 KAAEYYRDYFGADS
+526 KAAEYYSDYFGADS

-556 NEAARIY
+556 NEAASIY

-745 NVSAFSRGGYKN
+745 NVSSFS
-757 RLCYTH
+757 
-763 YIPELDKGV
+763 
-772 ENKRFPRHK
+772 NKK
-781 TAAKYLYLT
+781 EADTKIDYATLIT
-790 YFDDIYKGGIQ
+790 YQ
-801 YVCKSEK
+801 NWTK

>member
-30 WIALMNLQMKVTDEK
+30 WIALMNLQMKVTDKK

-132 EKKENQPHAI
+132 EKKDNQPHAI

-151 GNGNL
+151 GNGQL

-220 LTKVNLSGNLYAGC
+220 LNKVNLSGNLYAGC

-242 STTSVVIPNNATL
+242 STTSVIIPNNATL

-274 AGKDTATIKN
+274 AGKDTATIKK
-284 NMAGVHNNSKLSVDA
+284 NMAGVHNNSTLSVDS

-306 NINVNGATVNLD
+306 NINVNGATVKLD

-331 TGSKVTLGKNNKSN
+331 TGSKVTLGKNNKNN

-423 DQIAYLVPPECIGTS
+423 DQIAYLVPPECIGTN
-438 GEGAD
+438 GDGAD

-472 EINTNVVSTKTGKAL
+472 EVNANVVSTKTGKAL
-487 SEYLP
+487 SAYLP
-492 DGRTIDKCIKKVFV
+492 EGRTIDKCIKKVFV
-506 PSADNN
+506 PSTDNS

-526 KAAEYYRDYFGADS
+526 KAAEYYSDYFGADS

-545 YTKFYTDSIKV
+545 YTKFYTDSIQV
-556 NEAARIY
+556 NEAASIY

-647 EYQGKK
+647 EYQGKT

-670 SHNVDIIVATGNV
+670 SHNVDIIVATGDV
-683 TLDADF
+683 TLNADF

-696 GRIIVNKEQCEI
+696 GRIIVNKDQCEI

-745 NVSAFSRGGYKN
+745 NVSSFS
-757 RLCYTH
+757 
-763 YIPELDKGV
+763 
-772 ENKRFPRHK
+772 NKK
-781 TAAKYLYLT
+781 EADTKIDYATLIT
-790 YFDDIYKGGIQ
+790 YQ
-801 YVCKSEK
+801 NWTK

>member
-95 NFAQEYLKSLKTS
+95 IFAQEYLKSLKTS

-119 RGKLIQYVDPKLL
+119 MGKLIQYVDPKLL
-132 EKKENQPHAI
+132 EKKDNQPRAI
-142 IKSTNADVY
+142 IKSTNADVN
-151 GNGNL
+151 GNGQL

-207 SLVGNEGLKITSG
+207 SLVGNEGLEITSG
-220 LTKVNLSGNLYAGC
+220 INKVNLSGNLYAGC
-234 ENAADTGT
+234 KNAADTGT
-242 STTSVVIPNNATL
+242 STTSVTIPNNATL

-274 AGKDTATIKN
+274 AGKDTATIKK
-284 NMAGVHNNSKLSVDA
+284 NMAGVHNNSTLSVDS

-306 NINVNGATVNLD
+306 NINVNGAAVKLD

-331 TGSKVTLGKNNKSN
+331 TGSKVTLGKNNKNN
-345 NAKYVGFGNGGDD
+345 NAKYVGFGNGGAD

-406 GTQNSNVA
+406 GTENSNVA

-438 GEGAD
+438 GDGAD

-472 EINTNVVSTKTGKAL
+472 EVNANVVSTKTGKAL
-487 SEYLP
+487 LAYLP
-492 DGRTIDKCIKKVFV
+492 EKKTIDNCIKKVFV
-506 PSADNN
+506 PSTDNN
-512 DDGLV
+512 DDDGLV

-526 KAAEYYRDYFGADS
+526 KAAEYYSDYFGADS
-540 DKLNR
+540 DKLKR
-545 YTKFYTDSIKV
+545 YTKFYTDSIQV
-556 NEAARIY
+556 NEAASIY

-610 ADLPTNAASVSLF
+610 ADLPANAASVSLF

-633 KIVPNSGNKHIFET
+633 QIVPNSGNKHIFET

-670 SHNVDIIVATGNV
+670 SHNVDIIVATGDV
-683 TLDADF
+683 TLEADF
-689 TGTIIAK
+689 TGTIVAK
-696 GRIIVNKEQCEI
+696 GRIIVKKDQCEI

-725 DADDALHL
+725 NADDALHL

-745 NVSAFSRGGYKN
+745 NVSAFS
-757 RLCYTH
+757 
-763 YIPELDKGV
+763 
-772 ENKRFPRHK
+772 NKK
-781 TAAKYLYLT
+781 EADTKIDYATLIT
-790 YFDDIYKGGIQ
+790 YQ
-801 YVCKSEK
+801 NWTK

>member
-119 RGKLIQYVDPKLL
+119 MGKLIQYVDPKLR
-132 EKKENQPHAI
+132 EKKDNQPYAI
-142 IKSTNADVY
+142 IKSTNADVN
-151 GNGNL
+151 GNGQL

-207 SLVGNEGLKITSG
+207 SLVGNEGLDIISG
-220 LTKVNLSGNLYAGC
+220 LNKVNLSGNLYAGC
-234 ENAADTGT
+234 ENAAGTGT
-242 STTSVVIPNNATL
+242 STTSVTIPNNATL

-274 AGKDTATIKN
+274 AGKDTGTIKK
-284 NMAGVHNNSKLSVDA
+284 NMAGVHNNSTLSVDS

-306 NINVNGATVNLD
+306 NINVNGATVKLD

-331 TGSKVTLGKNNKSN
+331 TGSKVTLGKNNKNN

-401 NSSGV
+401 NSSG
-406 GTQNSNVA
+406 TKNSNVG

-438 GEGAD
+438 GDGAD

-472 EINTNVVSTKTGKAL
+472 EVNANVVSTKTGKSL
-487 SEYLP
+487 SAYLP
-492 DGRTIDKCIKKVFV
+492 EKKTIDNCIKKVFV
-506 PSADNN
+506 PSTDNN

-526 KAAEYYRDYFGADS
+526 KAAEYYSDYFGADS

-545 YTKFYTDSIKV
+545 YTKFYTDSIQV
-556 NEAARIY
+556 NEAASIY

-610 ADLPTNAASVSLF
+610 ADLPANAASVSLF
-623 TNIVNNTNLL
+623 TNIVNNTNLQ
-633 KIVPNSGNKHIFET
+633 KMVPHSGDEQKFET

-683 TLDADF
+683 TLEDDF
-689 TGTIIAK
+689 TGTIVAK
-696 GRIIVNKEQCEI
+696 GRIIVKKDQCEI

-745 NVSAFSRGGYKN
+745 NVSSFS
-757 RLCYTH
+757 
-763 YIPELDKGV
+763 
-772 ENKRFPRHK
+772 NKK
-781 TAAKYLYLT
+781 EADTKIDYATLIT
-790 YFDDIYKGGIQ
+790 YQ
-801 YVCKSEK
+801 NWTK

>member
-331 TGSKVTLGKNNKSN
+331 TGSKVTLGKNSN
-345 NAKYVGFGNGGDD
+345 NAKYVGFGNGGAD

-487 SEYLP
+487 SAYLP

-506 PSADNN
+506 PSTDNN

-556 NEAARIY
+556 NEAASIY

-623 TNIVNNTNLL
+623 TNIVNNTNLQ

-745 NVSAFSRGGYKN
+745 NVSAFS
-757 RLCYTH
+757 
-763 YIPELDKGV
+763 
-772 ENKRFPRHK
+772 NKK
-781 TAAKYLYLT
+781 EADTKIDYATLIT
-790 YFDDIYKGGIQ
+790 YQ
-801 YVCKSEK
+801 NWTK

>member
-1 MKRNDNRGASFV
+1 

-119 RGKLIQYVDPKLL
+119 MGKLIQYVDPKLL
-132 EKKENQPHAI
+132 EKKDNQPRAI
-142 IKSTNADVY
+142 IKSTNADVN
-151 GNGNL
+151 GNGQL

-207 SLVGNEGLKITSG
+207 SLVGNEGLEITSG
-220 LTKVNLSGNLYAGC
+220 LNKVNLSGNLYAGC
-234 ENAADTGT
+234 KNAAGTGT
-242 STTSVVIPNNATL
+242 STTSVTIPNNATL

-274 AGKDTATIKN
+274 AGKDTATIKK
-284 NMAGVHNNSKLSVDA
+284 NMAGVHNNSTLSVDS

-306 NINVNGATVNLD
+306 NINVNGATVKLD

-331 TGSKVTLGKNNKSN
+331 TGSKVTLGKNNKNN

-406 GTQNSNVA
+406 GTENSNVP

-438 GEGAD
+438 GDGAD

-457 YKDITATGQDQTKYT
+457 YKDIRIRQSILKLMLMWSAQRRARRYRHICRRAGQ
-472 EINTNVVSTKTGKAL
+472 
-487 SEYLP
+487 
-492 DGRTIDKCIKKVFV
+492 
-506 PSADNN
+506 
-512 DDGLV
+512 
-517 YYYVNLPTN
+517 
-526 KAAEYYRDYFGADS
+526 
-540 DKLNR
+540 
-545 YTKFYTDSIKV
+545 SI
-556 NEAARIY
+556 
-563 TAGNY
+563 
-568 SIYDGSNL
+568 
-576 SLLKGIADGVDMDA
+576 
-590 QSDALQRTY
+590 
-599 TALNSKLLTNY
+599 
-610 ADLPTNAASVSLF
+610 SV
-623 TNIVNNTNLL
+623 
-633 KIVPNSGNKHIFET
+633 
-647 EYQGKK
+647 
-653 YQAIVK
+653 
-659 NGNYTYDANDK
+659 
-670 SHNVDIIVATGNV
+670 
-683 TLDADF
+683 
-689 TGTIIAK
+689 
-696 GRIIVNKEQCEI
+696 
-708 DNGTQEVFKAL
+708 
-719 LLEKVS
+719 
-725 DADDALHL
+725 
-733 YDVFMD
+733 
-739 GANYLG
+739 
-745 NVSAFSRGGYKN
+745 
-757 RLCYTH
+757 
-763 YIPELDKGV
+763 
-772 ENKRFPRHK
+772 
-781 TAAKYLYLT
+781 
-790 YFDDIYKGGIQ
+790 
-801 YVCKSEK
+801 
-808 E
+808 

>member
-119 RGKLIQYVDPKLL
+119 MGKLIQYVDPKLL
-132 EKKENQPHAI
+132 EKKDNQPRAI
-142 IKSTNADVY
+142 IKSTNADVN
-151 GNGNL
+151 GNGQL

-207 SLVGNEGLKITSG
+207 SLVGNEGLEITSG
-220 LTKVNLSGNLYAGC
+220 PNNKVNLSGNLYAGC
-234 ENAADTGT
+234 KNAVGTGT
-242 STTSVVIPNNATL
+242 STANVTIPNNATL

-274 AGKDTATIKN
+274 AGKDTGTIKK
-284 NMAGVHNNSKLSVDA
+284 NMAGVHNNSTLSVDS

-306 NINVNGATVNLD
+306 NINVNGATVKLD

-331 TGSKVTLGKNNKSN
+331 TGSKVTLGKNNKNN

-401 NSSGV
+401 NSSG
-406 GTQNSNVA
+406 TKNSNVG

-438 GEGAD
+438 GDGAD

-472 EINTNVVSTKTGKAL
+472 EINANVVSTKTGKSL
-487 SEYLP
+487 SAYLP
-492 DGRTIDKCIKKVFV
+492 EKKTIDNCIKKVFV
-506 PSADNN
+506 PSTDNN

-526 KAAEYYRDYFGADS
+526 KAAEYYSDYFGADS

-545 YTKFYTDSIKV
+545 YTKFYTDSIQV
-556 NEAARIY
+556 NEAASIY

-599 TALNSKLLTNY
+599 IALNSKLLTNY

-633 KIVPNSGNKHIFET
+633 KIVPNSGNKQIFET

-659 NGNYTYDANDK
+659 NGNYIYDANDK
-670 SHNVDIIVATGNV
+670 SHNVDIIVATGDV
-683 TLDADF
+683 TLNADF
-689 TGTIIAK
+689 TGTIVAK
-696 GRIIVNKEQCEI
+696 GRIIVNKDQCEI

-745 NVSAFSRGGYKN
+745 NVSSFS
-757 RLCYTH
+757 
-763 YIPELDKGV
+763 
-772 ENKRFPRHK
+772 NKK
-781 TAAKYLYLT
+781 EADTKIDYATLIT
-790 YFDDIYKGGIQ
+790 YQ
-801 YVCKSEK
+801 NWTK

>member
-1 MKRNDNRGASFV
+1 

-119 RGKLIQYVDPKLL
+119 MGKLIQYVDPKLL
-132 EKKENQPHAI
+132 EKKDNQPRAI
-142 IKSTNADVY
+142 IKSTNADVN
-151 GNGNL
+151 GNGQL

-207 SLVGNEGLKITSG
+207 SLVGNEGLDIISG
-220 LTKVNLSGNLYAGC
+220 LNKVNLSGNLYAGC
-234 ENAADTGT
+234 ENAAGTGT
-242 STTSVVIPNNATL
+242 STTSVTIPNNATL

-261 YMIAEGDIEVGDF
+261 YMIVEGDIEVGDF
-274 AGKDTATIKN
+274 AGKDTATIKK
-284 NMAGVHNNSKLSVDA
+284 NMAGVHNNSTLSVDS

-306 NINVNGATVNLD
+306 NINVNGAAVKLD
-318 GMTYVADDMTLKG
+318 GMTYVADDMTLNG
-331 TGSKVTLGKNNKSN
+331 TGSKVTLGKNNKNN
-345 NAKYVGFGNGGDD
+345 NAKYVGFGNGGADR
-358 KENPVAGD
+358 ENPVAGD

-401 NSSGV
+401 NSSRV
-406 GTQNSNVA
+406 GTENSNVG

-438 GEGAD
+438 GNGAD

-472 EINTNVVSTKTGKAL
+472 EINANVVSTKTGKAL
-487 SEYLP
+487 SAYLP
-492 DGRTIDKCIKKVFV
+492 EGRTIDKCIKKVFV
-506 PSADNN
+506 PSTDNS

-556 NEAARIY
+556 NEAASIY

-590 QSDALQRTY
+590 QSDA
-599 TALNSKLLTNY
+599 
-610 ADLPTNAASVSLF
+610 
-623 TNIVNNTNLL
+623 
-633 KIVPNSGNKHIFET
+633 
-647 EYQGKK
+647 
-653 YQAIVK
+653 
-659 NGNYTYDANDK
+659 
-670 SHNVDIIVATGNV
+670 
-683 TLDADF
+683 
-689 TGTIIAK
+689 
-696 GRIIVNKEQCEI
+696 
-708 DNGTQEVFKAL
+708 
-719 LLEKVS
+719 
-725 DADDALHL
+725 
-733 YDVFMD
+733 
-739 GANYLG
+739 
-745 NVSAFSRGGYKN
+745 
-757 RLCYTH
+757 
-763 YIPELDKGV
+763 
-772 ENKRFPRHK
+772 
-781 TAAKYLYLT
+781 
-790 YFDDIYKGGIQ
+790 
-801 YVCKSEK
+801 
-808 E
+808 

>member
-1 MKRNDNRGASFV
+1 MKSNDNRGASFV

-30 WIALMNLQMKVTDEK
+30 WIALMNLQMKVTDKK

-95 NFAQEYLKSLKTS
+95 NFAQEYLKNLKTS

-119 RGKLIQYVDPKLL
+119 MGKLIQYVDPKLL
-132 EKKENQPHAI
+132 ENKVNQPHAV
-142 IKSTNADVY
+142 IKSTNADVN
-151 GNGNL
+151 GNGQL

-220 LTKVNLSGNLYAGC
+220 LNKVNLSGNLYAGC

-242 STTSVVIPNNATL
+242 STTSVTIPNNATL

-274 AGKDTATIKN
+274 AEK
-284 NMAGVHNNSKLSVDA
+284 NMAGVHNNSTLSVDS

-306 NINVNGATVNLD
+306 NINVNGAAVNLD

-331 TGSKVTLGKNNKSN
+331 TGSKVTLGKNNKNN
-345 NAKYVGFGNGGDD
+345 NAKYVGFGNGGAD

-401 NSSGV
+401 NSSRV
-406 GTQNSNVA
+406 GTENSNVG

-438 GEGAD
+438 GNGAD

-472 EINTNVVSTKTGKAL
+472 EVNANVVSTKTGKAL
-487 SEYLP
+487 SAYLP
-492 DGRTIDKCIKKVFV
+492 ESKTIDKCIKKVFV
-506 PSADNN
+506 PSTDNS

-526 KAAEYYRDYFGADS
+526 KAAEYYSDYFGADS

-545 YTKFYTDSIKV
+545 YTKFYTDSIQV
-556 NEAARIY
+556 NEAASIY

-670 SHNVDIIVATGNV
+670 SHNVDIIVATGDV
-683 TLDADF
+683 TLNADF
-689 TGTIIAK
+689 TGTIVAK
-696 GRIIVNKEQCEI
+696 GRIIVNKDQCEI
-708 DNGTQEVFKAL
+708 DNGTQELFKAL

-745 NVSAFSRGGYKN
+745 NVSSFS
-757 RLCYTH
+757 
-763 YIPELDKGV
+763 
-772 ENKRFPRHK
+772 NKK
-781 TAAKYLYLT
+781 EADTKIDYATLIT
-790 YFDDIYKGGIQ
+790 YQ
-801 YVCKSEK
+801 NWTK

>member
-1 MKRNDNRGASFV
+1 

-30 WIALMNLQMKVTDEK
+30 WIALMNLQMKVTDKK

-95 NFAQEYLKSLKTS
+95 SFAQEYLKSLKTS

-132 EKKENQPHAI
+132 EKKDNQPHAI

-151 GNGNL
+151 GNGQL

-207 SLVGNEGLKITSG
+207 SLVGNEGLEITSG
-220 LTKVNLSGNLYAGC
+220 LNKVNLSGNLYAGC
-234 ENAADTGT
+234 ENAAGTGGT
-242 STTSVVIPNNATL
+242 STTSVTIPNKATL

-274 AGKDTATIKN
+274 AGKDTGTIKK
-284 NMAGVHNNSKLSVDA
+284 NMAGVHNDSTLSVDS

-331 TGSKVTLGKNNKSN
+331 TGSNVTLGKNNKNN
-345 NAKYVGFGNGGDD
+345 NAKYVGFGNGGAN

-406 GTQNSNVA
+406 DTQNSNVA

-438 GEGAD
+438 GDGAD
-443 AKSLYNKNPLSYKE
+443 AKSLYNKNPLSFKE

-472 EINTNVVSTKTGKAL
+472 EINANVVSTKTGKAL
-487 SEYLP
+487 SAYLP
-492 DGRTIDKCIKKVFV
+492 EKKTIDNCIKKVFV
-506 PSADNN
+506 SSTGKN

-526 KAAEYYRDYFGADS
+526 KAAEYYSDYFGADS
-540 DKLNR
+540 DKLKR
-545 YTKFYTDSIKV
+545 YTKFYTDSIQV
-556 NEAARIY
+556 NEAASIY

-599 TALNSKLLTNY
+599 IALNSKLLTNY

-659 NGNYTYDANDK
+659 NGDYTYDANDK
-670 SHNVDIIVATGNV
+670 SHNVDIIVATGDV
-683 TLDADF
+683 TLNADF
-689 TGTIIAK
+689 TGTIVAK
-696 GRIIVNKEQCEI
+696 GRIIVNKDQCEI
-708 DNGTQEVFKAL
+708 DNGTQELFKAL

-745 NVSAFSRGGYKN
+745 NVSSFS
-757 RLCYTH
+757 
-763 YIPELDKGV
+763 
-772 ENKRFPRHK
+772 NKK
-781 TAAKYLYLT
+781 EADTKIDYATLIT
-790 YFDDIYKGGIQ
+790 YQ
-801 YVCKSEK
+801 NWTK

>member
-95 NFAQEYLKSLKTS
+95 IFAQEYLKSLKTS

-132 EKKENQPHAI
+132 ENKDNQPRAI
-142 IKSTNADVY
+142 IKSTNADVN
-151 GNGNL
+151 GNGIL

-207 SLVGNEGLKITSG
+207 SLVGNEGLDIISG
-220 LTKVNLSGNLYAGC
+220 LNKVNLSGNLYAGC
-234 ENAADTGT
+234 ENAAGTGT
-242 STTSVVIPNNATL
+242 STTSVIIPNNATL

-274 AGKDTATIKN
+274 AGKDTATIKK
-284 NMAGVHNNSKLSVDA
+284 NMAGVHNNSTLSVDS

-306 NINVNGATVNLD
+306 NINVNGAAVKLD
-318 GMTYVADDMTLKG
+318 GMTYVADDMTLNG
-331 TGSKVTLGKNNKSN
+331 TGSKVILGKNNKNN
-345 NAKYVGFGNGGDD
+345 NAKYVGFGNGGAD

-401 NSSGV
+401 NSSRV
-406 GTQNSNVA
+406 GTENSNVG

-438 GEGAD
+438 GNGAD

-472 EINTNVVSTKTGKAL
+472 EINANVVSTKTGKAL
-487 SEYLP
+487 SAYLP
-492 DGRTIDKCIKKVFV
+492 ESKTIDNCIKKVFV
-506 PSADNN
+506 PSTDNN

-526 KAAEYYRDYFGADS
+526 KAAEYYSDYFGADS

-545 YTKFYTDSIKV
+545 YTKFYTDSIQV
-556 NEAARIY
+556 NEAASIY

-670 SHNVDIIVATGNV
+670 SHNVDIIVATGDV
-683 TLDADF
+683 TLNADF
-689 TGTIIAK
+689 TGTIVAK
-696 GRIIVNKEQCEI
+696 GRIIVNKDQCEI
-708 DNGTQEVFKAL
+708 DNGTQELFKAL

-745 NVSAFSRGGYKN
+745 NVSSFS
-757 RLCYTH
+757 
-763 YIPELDKGV
+763 
-772 ENKRFPRHK
+772 NKK
-781 TAAKYLYLT
+781 EADTKIDYATLIT
-790 YFDDIYKGGIQ
+790 YQ
-801 YVCKSEK
+801 NWTK

>member
-30 WIALMNLQMKVTDEK
+30 WIALMNLQMKVTDKK

-119 RGKLIQYVDPKLL
+119 MGKLIQYVDPKLR
-132 EKKENQPHAI
+132 ENKENQPRAI

-151 GNGNL
+151 GNGKL

-207 SLVGNEGLKITSG
+207 SLVGNEGLDIISG
-220 LTKVNLSGNLYAGC
+220 LNKVNLSGNLYAGC
-234 ENAADTGT
+234 ENAAGTGT
-242 STTSVVIPNNATL
+242 STTSVTIPNNATL

-274 AGKDTATIKN
+274 AGKDTATIKK
-284 NMAGVHNNSKLSVDA
+284 NMAGVHNNSTLSVDS

-306 NINVNGATVNLD
+306 NINVNGAAVKLD

-331 TGSKVTLGKNNKSN
+331 TGSKVTLGKNNKNN
-345 NAKYVGFGNGGDD
+345 NAKYVGFGNGGAD

-401 NSSGV
+401 NSSG
-406 GTQNSNVA
+406 TKNSNVA

-438 GEGAD
+438 GDGAD

-487 SEYLP
+487 SAYLP
-492 DGRTIDKCIKKVFV
+492 EGRTIDNCIKKVFV
-506 PSADNN
+506 PSTDNS

-526 KAAEYYRDYFGADS
+526 KAAEYYSDYFGADS

-545 YTKFYTDSIKV
+545 YTKFYTDSIQV
-556 NEAARIY
+556 NEAASIY

-610 ADLPTNAASVSLF
+610 ADLPANAASVSLF

-633 KIVPNSGNKHIFET
+633 QIVPNSGNKHIFET

-670 SHNVDIIVATGNV
+670 SHNVDIIVATGDV
-683 TLDADF
+683 TLEADF
-689 TGTIIAK
+689 TGTIVAK
-696 GRIIVNKEQCEI
+696 GRIIVKKDQCEI

-725 DADDALHL
+725 NADDALHL

-745 NVSAFSRGGYKN
+745 NVSAFS
-757 RLCYTH
+757 
-763 YIPELDKGV
+763 
-772 ENKRFPRHK
+772 NKK
-781 TAAKYLYLT
+781 EADTKIDYATLIT
-790 YFDDIYKGGIQ
+790 YQ
-801 YVCKSEK
+801 NWTK